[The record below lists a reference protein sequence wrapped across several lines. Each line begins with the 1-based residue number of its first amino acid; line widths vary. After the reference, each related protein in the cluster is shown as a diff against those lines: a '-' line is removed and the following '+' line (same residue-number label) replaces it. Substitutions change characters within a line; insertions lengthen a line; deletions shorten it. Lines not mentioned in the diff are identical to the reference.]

1 MMGRIEITK
10 EHVGK
15 KVYAIPTGNNARR
28 GVVRQQIVE
37 FDVVGFGRKYAKV
50 IRYGRECGIC
60 PKTGAWQ
67 ESVASGYGGNAGYVF
82 FESPDDA
89 VCYQD
94 ECDLRMKASRLM
106 SGFSAPSKLSIGL
119 IKQIIAELE
128 A

>member
-1 MMGRIEITK
+1 MGRIEITK

-28 GVVRQQIVE
+28 GVDRQEIVE
-37 FDVVGFGRKYAKV
+37 FDVVGFGRKYARV

-67 ESVASGYGGNAGYVF
+67 ESIASGYGGNAGYVF
-82 FESPDDA
+82 FESTSDA
-89 VCYQD
+89 VDYQD
-94 ECDLRMKASRLM
+94 ELDLRLKALRLL
-106 SGFSAPSKLSIGL
+106 SGFGASSRLSIGL
-119 IKQIIAELE
+119 IKKIIAELE

>member
-1 MMGRIEITK
+1 MSSIEITK

-28 GVVRQQIVE
+28 GVERQEIVE

-50 IRYGRECGIC
+50 MLYSRECGIC

-67 ESVASGYGGNAGYVF
+67 ESASRGYGGNAGYVF

-89 VCYQD
+89 INYQD
-94 ECDLRMKASRLM
+94 ECDLRINASRLLGCYGA
-106 SGFSAPSKLSIGL
+106 SGKLSIGL
-119 IKQIIAELE
+119 IRQIIAELE

>member
-1 MMGRIEITK
+1 MGRIEITK

-28 GVVRQQIVE
+28 GVERQDIVE
-37 FDVVGFGRKYAKV
+37 FDVVWFGRKYARV

-60 PKTGAWQ
+60 PKTGAWH
-67 ESVASGYGGNAGYVF
+67 ESIASGYGGNAGYVF
-82 FESPDDA
+82 FESPSDA
-89 VCYQD
+89 VDYQD
-94 ECDLRMKASRLM
+94 ECDLRFKASRLL
-106 SGFSAPSKLSIGL
+106 SGFGVSSKLSIGL